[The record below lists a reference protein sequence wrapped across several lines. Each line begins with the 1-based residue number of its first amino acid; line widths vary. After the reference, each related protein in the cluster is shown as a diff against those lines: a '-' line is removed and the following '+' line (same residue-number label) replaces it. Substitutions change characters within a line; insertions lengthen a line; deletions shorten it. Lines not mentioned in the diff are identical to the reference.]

1 MIDYFCKGMKKYK
14 MSCSYAYKKLGFRF
28 YREGRGS
35 HQLWVRDTDGKV
47 IPLPKRKGKDLKKGT
62 LRAII
67 REIGISPEEF
77 VKI

>member
-1 MIDYFCKGMKKYK
+1 MTRLKTLKYEEVVKKL
-14 MSCSYAYKKLGFRF
+14 KKLGFRF

-77 VKI
+77 MKI

>member
-1 MIDYFCKGMKKYK
+1 MTRLKTLKYEEVVKKL
-14 MSCSYAYKKLGFRF
+14 KKLGFRF